1 MASSI
6 NVKIAPLPRG
16 AYSSSAT
23 YAKLDVVSYN
33 GSSYMAIKAVPT
45 GTVPTNTTYWQLLVE
60 QPSIP
65 DGSITTVKIADGA
78 VTEAKLDF
86 TPVTSV
92 NGATGAIDLEDL
104 LGLSVVDGKL
114 NITYEV

>member
-16 AYSSSAT
+16 EYSSSAT

-45 GTVPTNTTYWQLLVE
+45 GTIPTNTTYWQLL
-60 QPSIP
+60 I
-65 DGSITTVKIADGA
+65 DGNIAVDMLQDA
-78 VTEAKLDF
+78 LD
-86 TPVTSV
+86 
-92 NGATGAIDLEDL
+92 D

-114 NITYEV
+114 CITYEV